1 MRYQTRV
8 DSDDDWESVVLN
20 LVRRP
25 SGIAWEYVKEGEG
38 RTKARLGEKV
48 IYTPEDMLLAKPS
61 LTRLSGERSVPRCSG
76 TCMTPSVCRSALN
89 VGGNSPPKRRYDLFV
104 LTQTN
109 SDATYLASKQDRKIH
124 LG

>member
-25 SGIAWEYVKEGEG
+25 SGIAWEYSMSGRGGYNEALLGEG
-38 RTKARLGEKV
+38 VLFIHSTC
-48 IYTPEDMLLAKPS
+48 YWAKPS
-61 LTRLSGERSVPRCSG
+61 LTRPVPRCSG
-76 TCMTPSVCRSALN
+76 TCLTPSICRPALN
-89 VGGNSPPKRRYDLFV
+89 IDGGNSPPERRYDLFV

-109 SDATYLASKQDRKIH
+109 SDMTYLASKQDEKNTFWAR
-124 LG
+124 